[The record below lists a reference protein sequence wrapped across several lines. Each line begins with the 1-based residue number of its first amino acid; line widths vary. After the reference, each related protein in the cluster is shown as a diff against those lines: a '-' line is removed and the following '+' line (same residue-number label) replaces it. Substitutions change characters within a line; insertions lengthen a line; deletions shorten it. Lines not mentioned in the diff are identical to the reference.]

1 MAGKSASLKLPV
13 VITYRNTERSRTKKV
28 KILRGKTDEN
38 LDKLYDLKIHGINE
52 KTAID
57 HIGIGYRYIPADK
70 LTAADRKN
78 IKLVEQENLK
88 MLSNP

>member
-38 LDKLYDLKIHGINE
+38 LDKLYDLKIYGINE
-52 KTAID
+52 KTVID
-57 HIGIGYRYIPADK
+57 HIGVGYRYVPIDK
-70 LTAADRKN
+70 LTAADQKAIAAVRA
-78 IKLVEQENLK
+78 ENLK
-88 MLSNP
+88 HIAN